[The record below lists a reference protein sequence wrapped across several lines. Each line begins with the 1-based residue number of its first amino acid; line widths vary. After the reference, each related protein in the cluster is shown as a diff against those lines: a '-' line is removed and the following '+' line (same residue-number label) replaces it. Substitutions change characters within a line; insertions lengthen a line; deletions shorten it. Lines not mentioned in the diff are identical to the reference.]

1 LQSYSSNLA
10 RPSAAD
16 VEYESGISTVIAE
29 ESLKVLVDQVRPCL
43 GFGAVSNYL
52 PELSRARSDELA
64 VAIDLGASGVITAG
78 DHTAKFTLQS
88 VVKVFT
94 LLLALHQCGKDDV
107 FKRVGC
113 DQALGSY
120 DSLETFIRGS
130 GVPVNPFVNA
140 GALVIVDML
149 PGSDPDTRVAHV
161 LRFIRALAD
170 NPKISVNVDT
180 ARSELMLADQNRALG
195 YFLRSHHLIS
205 TGVEDLLWTYC
216 QMCAI
221 EVDVVDLAHAGRM
234 LADRSDVHVMNEVL
248 RASDLRLVRRLMLST
263 GMYEASGHYACDVG
277 IPAKCGVSGAM
288 IGLVRHQQG
297 IGIYGPALDKSANS
311 IGGLR
316 LMQLLSATFDIY

>member
-1 LQSYSSNLA
+1 
-10 RPSAAD
+10 
-16 VEYESGISTVIAE
+16 VIAE
-29 ESLKVLVDQVRPCL
+29 DSLKVLVDQVKPWL
-43 GFGAVSNYL
+43 GLGEVSTYL

-64 VAIDLGASGVITAG
+64 VAIDLGGHGVISAG
-78 DHTAKFTLQS
+78 DHGAMFTLQS

-94 LLLALHQCGKDDV
+94 LLLALHHHGKEYV
-107 FKRVGC
+107 FERVGF
-113 DQALGSY
+113 DQASGSY
-120 DSLETFIRGS
+120 NSLETFTRGS

-149 PGSDPDTRVAHV
+149 PGDSPDTRASHV
-161 LRFIRALAD
+161 LEFIRALAG
-170 NPKISVNVDT
+170 NPTISVSLDI

-195 YFLRSHHLIS
+195 YHLRSHHLIE
-205 TGVEDLLWTYC
+205 TGIEDLLWAYC

-221 EVDVVDLAHAGRM
+221 EVNVVDLAHASMM
-234 LADRSDVHVMNEVL
+234 LADRSDIRVMDETVQG
-248 RASDLRLVRRLMLST
+248 SHLRLVRRLMLST

-288 IGLVRHQQG
+288 MGVVCHQQG

-316 LMQLLSATFDIY
+316 LMQLLSATLDID